1 MNKITGLSLADCSR
15 TQHVKRWHIVDMKKE
30 QSVAEHSFMVA
41 LISREILRLADE
53 KLGSNI
59 KSDYKYYNDFVQ
71 ETLEYSLTHDLDE
84 VITGDIPSPVKARL
98 GDSIGRLEKH
108 IDPEKPSVTPFVKDV
123 VKLADYIEAAHHLKK
138 YGYESP
144 AKTRTVK
151 VLNDK
156 AHHHA
161 RSMVEK
167 YNECFWQSVPSN
179 IALGLSCNNLSI
191 VEDVCA
197 T

>member
-53 KLGSNI
+53 KAAAP
-59 KSDYKYYNDFVQ
+59 KSDHIHYNDFIQ
-71 ETLEYSLTHDLDE
+71 ETLEYSLTHDLAE

-98 GDSIGRLEKH
+98 GNAVDWLEGD
-108 IDPEKPSVTPFVKDV
+108 IDPKKPAVTPFVKNV

-156 AHHHA
+156 ARYHA
-161 RSMVEK
+161 SLMADE
-167 YNECFWQSVPSN
+167 YGEWFWREIPSD
-179 IALGLSCNNLSI
+179 ITLDLGCNKLSI